1 MKNILIQYKPFF
13 VFLAKFFVT
22 YLLLS
27 LLYSFYLSNFDASK
41 NELDGVSKF
50 VASNVNEMLLFF
62 NQDVSFQ
69 YSEKEPAA
77 VMFFNGKSVSRIIEG
92 CNAVSVMLLFVA
104 FIVAFSSNFKHTFF
118 YILLGLVLIHFMNIA
133 RIAFLNYSLFY
144 YPEQKEL
151 LHDIVFPLIIYGS
164 VFLLWILWVL
174 KFSGYAKK

>member
-27 LLYSFYLSNFDASK
+27 LLYSFYLSNFDVSK

-50 VASNVNEMLLFF
+50 VAFNVNEMLLFF

-77 VMFFNGKSVSRIIEG
+77 IMFFNGKSVSRIIEG
-92 CNAVSVMLLFVA
+92 CNAVSIILLFVA
-104 FIVAFSSNFKHTFF
+104 FIVAFSSNFKHTFL
-118 YILLGLVLIHFMNIA
+118 YILFGLLLIHFMNIV
-133 RIAFLNYSLFY
+133 RIAFLNYALFY

-164 VFLLWILWVL
+164 VFLLWIVWVL